1 MNSKKLLLYAS
12 LRSAWRLEIYRNL
25 CKNYKR
31 YHKMIVYLSIN
42 IGVIEEVTN
51 GRTVERKED

>member
-25 CKNYKR
+25 CKSVQKTQALSQNDSLVEYKYR
-31 YHKMIVYLSIN
+31 CDRRGTY
-42 IGVIEEVTN
+42 
-51 GRTVERKED
+51 GRKF